1 MGKKGN
7 TAIFMVIATLV
18 NILLMMILFTVGF
31 ILLVRFTDPESSL
44 VPIYLALVFFFA
56 IGGSFFLYS
65 KIISWATTR
74 FNLEDKIVPLFGNRK
89 RKPPKRD

>member
-7 TAIFMVIATLV
+7 TALFMIIATLV

-31 ILLVRFTDPESSL
+31 ILLTRFADPESPM

-65 KIISWATTR
+65 KIVTWASKR
-74 FNLEDKIVPLFGNRK
+74 FNLEDKIVPLFGSRRK
-89 RKPPKRD
+89 KDRRRE

>member
-1 MGKKGN
+1 M
-7 TAIFMVIATLV
+7 
-18 NILLMMILFTVGF
+18 
-31 ILLVRFTDPESSL
+31 

-65 KIISWATTR
+65 KLVTWASRR
-74 FNLEDKIVPLFGNRK
+74 FNLEDKIVPLFGNRR